1 MLEWWHQRAPREQA
15 ILAAGGSVL
24 LLLLIYLL
32 AWEPAYASLQR
43 HLAARNDARELATW
57 LREIQPRVASL
68 PRSGAN
74 RSSNRSMLATVDQSA
89 KSSGLGPRVNRIQP
103 EGDNTV
109 QVWIENAPLSSI
121 LQWIQ
126 SLHEQHGIR
135 VSNFSLDRG
144 KASGTGD
151 ARITLERS

>member
-1 MLEWWHQRAPREQA
+1 MLEWWLQRAPREQA
-15 ILAAGGSVL
+15 ILAAGGGL
-24 LLLLIYLL
+24 LLLLLVYLL

-43 HLAARNDARELATW
+43 NLAARNDVRELASW
-57 LREIQPRVASL
+57 LREIQPRVAGVS
-68 PRSGAN
+68 RSGGS

-89 KSSGLGPRVNRIQP
+89 KSSGLGSRVNRIQP

-126 SLHEQHGIR
+126 TLHEQYGIR
-135 VSNFSLDRG
+135 VSNLSLDRG

-151 ARITLERS
+151 ARMTLERS